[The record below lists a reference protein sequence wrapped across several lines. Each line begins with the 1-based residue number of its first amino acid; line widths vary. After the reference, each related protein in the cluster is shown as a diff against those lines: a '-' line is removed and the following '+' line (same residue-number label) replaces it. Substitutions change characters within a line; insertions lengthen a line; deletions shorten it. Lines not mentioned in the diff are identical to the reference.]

1 MDETG
6 GQVAVFGRLGSGPLT
21 NDDVNSLLF
30 DDNGKPWFVEDTKG
44 TGALL
49 PRGKTP
55 IESVTT
61 SAEDTVDTRSSSAG
75 EE

>member
-1 MDETG
+1 
-6 GQVAVFGRLGSGPLT
+6 VH
-21 NDDVNSLLF
+21 SLLF

-49 PRGKTP
+49 PRGEP
-55 IESVTT
+55 AIEAAKSSTGD
-61 SAEDTVDTRSSSAG
+61 ALFTRSSGAR

>member
-6 GQVAVFGRLGSGPLT
+6 GQVAVFGRMGSGPLS
-21 NDDVNSLLF
+21 NDDVHSLLF

-49 PRGKTP
+49 PRGEP
-55 IESVTT
+55 AIEAAKSSTGD
-61 SAEDTVDTRSSSAG
+61 ALFTRSSGAR